1 MKFSEKR
8 RKGFTLVELLVVIA
22 IIGILIGMLLPAVQ
36 SVREA
41 ARRTQCMN
49 NIRQIA
55 LASLNYESAHMEFP
69 PGALYTS
76 TLASGVNQMG
86 VLVHILPF
94 IEMNNV
100 DNLITR
106 NRNPRGAETQGSW
119 YWQPA
124 AENTTYVA
132 GLFSIPSFEC
142 PSDQQGS
149 GTAIMSSIVPEITAS
164 GLTFNNFWITSETS
178 WFTPG
183 VANIGLTNYCGVSGG
198 VGALRHGDSDATD
211 TGWVPW
217 AGIYTNRSET
227 GFGQITDGSS
237 NVLAFGEVVGMFR
250 FEQDIR
256 YPYMACNLPSMAFW
270 PRNTGPGTESEL
282 AFGSNHTGLINFAA
296 ADGSTHSKSN
306 NTDRG
311 LMIDLSG
318 KADGAVANILE

>member
-1 MKFSEKR
+1 MKNSR
-8 RKGFTLVELLVVIA
+8 RINTGFTLVELLVVIA

-55 LASLNYESAHMEFP
+55 LASLNYESAHMKFP
-69 PGALYTS
+69 PGALYNS
-76 TLASGVNQMG
+76 TLASGTNRMG
-86 VLVHILPF
+86 VLVHVLPF

-106 NRNPRGAETQGSW
+106 SRGARSDEPNGSW
-119 YWQPA
+119 YWQPVA
-124 AENTTYVA
+124 ANTNYIA
-132 GLFSIPSFEC
+132 GLYSIPSFEC
-142 PSDQQGS
+142 PSDKQGA
-149 GTAIMSSIVPEITAS
+149 GTAIMTSIVPEITSS
-164 GLTFNNFWITSETS
+164 GVTFNNFWITSDTP

-183 VANIGLTNYCGVSGG
+183 IADIGLTNYCGVSGG
-198 VGALRHGDSDATD
+198 AGALRHGDSDASN

-227 GFGQITDGSS
+227 GFGEITDGSS

-250 FEQDIR
+250 WGREIR
-256 YPYMACNLPSMAFW
+256 YPYMACNLPAMTFW
-270 PRNTGPGTESEL
+270 PRNTGPGSESEL

-296 ADGSTHSKSN
+296 ADGSTHSKSTS
-306 NTDRG
+306 TDRA
-311 LMIDLSG
+311 LMVDLSG
-318 KADGAVANILE
+318 KADGFVANILE